1 MPSNLDRLLLLQVPC
16 VSQERN
22 VLGKYTSRNVLLLAS
37 ELPQLMSNCHP
48 VLFITNG
55 FKYTVL
61 FQKKA
66 SQLRCEI
73 IMYYGLLSFLC

>member
-1 MPSNLDRLLLLQVPC
+1 MPSNLDRLLLHQVPC
-16 VSQERN
+16 VSQELN

-37 ELPQLMSNCHP
+37 ELPQLMSNCRL

-61 FQKKA
+61 SQKEPL
-66 SQLRCEI
+66 QLFVK
-73 IMYYGLLSFLC
+73 L